1 MALFNTEIT
10 GEVPDLSGLQ
20 SLEVFKVENC
30 KLAGEGFMSLYNI
43 PSLIILGVSGNDD
56 ITGTL
61 DGIEKLVN
69 LQELYLAGTKMN
81 GPLPEAMG
89 DMTKLKFIQS
99 PETSF
104 TGAIPATF
112 GNLVDLQEID
122 LSLNALDGALPE
134 ELGQLTKLERVA
146 LYGNGKFMYGFRQ

>member
-89 DMTKLKFIQS
+89 DMTKLKFIQCEFIFCLCQLHEPQLLYSS
-99 PETSF
+99 PLSYVYSSGDF
-104 TGAIPATF
+104 VYRCYTGNF
-112 GNLVDLQEID
+112 W
-122 LSLNALDGALPE
+122 
-134 ELGQLTKLERVA
+134 
-146 LYGNGKFMYGFRQ
+146 